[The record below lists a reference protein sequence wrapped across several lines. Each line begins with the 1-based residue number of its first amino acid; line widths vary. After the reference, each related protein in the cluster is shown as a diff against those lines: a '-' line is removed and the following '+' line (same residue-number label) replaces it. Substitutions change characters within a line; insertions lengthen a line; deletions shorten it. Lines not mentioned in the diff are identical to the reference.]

1 MRLADYLLRD
11 WDWNPLVI
19 AALVLAAIAYVRL
32 VGRRG
37 RPWLFASALVLV
49 ALAFLSPLNLLAAG
63 VLFSAHMAQHIIL
76 LLLVPGLV
84 LLSLPVGDA
93 VGRIDE
99 PCAHEQSHVG
109 ESSASVF
116 KGYAIITWS
125 LGVGSMWFWHVP
137 QFCNAAASSSGIH
150 TLQTVSLLG
159 LGAAFW
165 WPILAPRPEQRL
177 GPGMGIGYLFTACL
191 ACTGLGILLTL
202 TTVDVCPIFRAP
214 STAPAMWVALRDQLS
229 AHRDQQ
235 IGGLL
240 MWMPM
245 CLVYVAAIVL
255 ELARWLGEAG
265 PTLAADVVGRGLQ
278 PQPSAPSSNRGGER
292 SRQPYPST
300 RTVSRP

>member
-1 MRLADYLLRD
+1 MKLADYLLRG

-19 AALVLAAIAYVRL
+19 GALLAAAVAYVRL
-32 VGRRG
+32 VGARG
-37 RPWLFASALVLV
+37 QPWLFASALGLV
-49 ALAFLSPLNLLAAG
+49 AIAFLSPLNLLATG

-76 LLLVPGLV
+76 LLLVPALV
-84 LLSLPVGDA
+84 LMSVPAPGVA
-93 VGRIDE
+93 GRIA
-99 PCAHEQSHVG
+99 PCAHEQAHGRPSR
-109 ESSASVF
+109 SFF

-137 QFCNAAASSSGIH
+137 QLCNAAASNAGIH

-165 WPILAPRPEQRL
+165 WPILAPNPEHRL
-177 GPGMGIGYLFTACL
+177 GPGVGIGYLFTACL

-214 STAPAMWVALRDQLS
+214 SAAPAMWVALRDQLS

-255 ELARWLGEAG
+255 ELARWLGEPA
-265 PTLAADVVGRGLQ
+265 PNLSTSPHLAHE
-278 PQPSAPSSNRGGER
+278 PK
-292 SRQPYPST
+292 
-300 RTVSRP
+300 